1 MLKDEQSIKKKLK
14 KLVIF
19 ALKQSNMER
28 NYRTIDQ
35 NDFDR
40 NFMTTLLDISL
51 PQGNERP
58 MLEKHRQQL
67 IKDILDQQQFASV
80 RDLTEKL
87 NASEATIR
95 RDITK
100 MSIRGEITKIRG
112 GAESINGEPRKKH
125 IASSAFIV
133 DRNKRSDTKRL
144 IAKRAAELCS
154 NGDSIIVNGG
164 SSTYMMG
171 EYLAELTMNV
181 LTNSFVL
188 AEYLSENSDIQ
199 VTLPGGEIYRE
210 QGIILSSYDRDSSEY
225 FHGTMMFMGTPGLG
239 EFGVMESDPLLIR
252 SEQKLKKQTE
262 KLVILADSSK
272 LGKRSNFVFCPLA
285 EVDILITDS
294 KADKELIQYF
304 EGHDIEV
311 IIVEAV
317 DD

>member
-1 MLKDEQSIKKKLK
+1 MGYNVTDVRGK
-14 KLVIF
+14 
-19 ALKQSNMER
+19 
-28 NYRTIDQ
+28 
-35 NDFDR
+35 
-40 NFMTTLLDISL
+40 SL
-51 PQGNERP
+51 P

-100 MSIRGEITKIRG
+100 MSKRGDIIKIRG

-125 IASSAFIV
+125 ISSSAFIV
-133 DRNKRSDTKRL
+133 DKDVRAETKKL
-144 IAKRAAELCS
+144 IAKRAVELCE
-154 NGDSIIVNGG
+154 NGDSIIINGG

-171 EYLAELTMNV
+171 EYLATLQLNV

-188 AEYLSENSDIQ
+188 ANEIMENSDNQ
-199 VTLPGGEIYRE
+199 VTLPGGELYRE
-210 QGIILSSYDRDSSEY
+210 QGIILSSYENDSTEY
-225 FHGTMMFMGTPGLG
+225 YHGKMMFMGTPGIG

-272 LGKRSNFVFCPLA
+272 LGKRSNFIFCPLS

-294 KADKELIQYF
+294 KADKALIQYF
-304 EGHDIEV
+304 EENGIEV
-311 IIVEAV
+311 IVVEAV

>member
-1 MLKDEQSIKKKLK
+1 
-14 KLVIF
+14 
-19 ALKQSNMER
+19 
-28 NYRTIDQ
+28 
-35 NDFDR
+35 
-40 NFMTTLLDISL
+40 
-51 PQGNERP
+51 

-80 RDLTEKL
+80 HDLTEKL

-100 MSIRGEITKIRG
+100 MSARGEITKIRG
-112 GAESINGEPRKKH
+112 GAESINGAPKKKH

-133 DRNKRSDTKRL
+133 DKTKRVETKKL
-144 IAKRAAELCS
+144 IAKCAAELCT
-154 NGDSIIVNGG
+154 NGGSIVINGG

-171 EYLAELTMNV
+171 EYLTDLHLNV

-188 AEYLSENSDIQ
+188 ANYLSENSDIQ

-225 FHGTMMFMGTPGLG
+225 FHGTMMFMGTPGIG

-272 LGKRSNFVFCPLA
+272 LGKRSNFVFCPLS

-294 KADKELIQYF
+294 KADPDLIKYF
-304 EGHDIEV
+304 EKHDIEV
-311 IIVEAV
+311 IVVEAV
-317 DD
+317 GDE

>member
-1 MLKDEQSIKKKLK
+1 MNNLLKT
-14 KLVIF
+14 
-19 ALKQSNMER
+19 NMTKGSE
-28 NYRTIDQ
+28 
-35 NDFDR
+35 
-40 NFMTTLLDISL
+40 L
-51 PQGNERP
+51 P

-100 MSIRGEITKIRG
+100 MSKRGEITKIRG
-112 GAESINGEPRKKH
+112 GAESINGEPKKKH

-133 DRNKRSDTKRL
+133 DKTKRVNTKKL
-144 IAKRAAELCS
+144 IAKRAAELCE
-154 NGDSIIVNGG
+154 NGGSIIINGG

-171 EYLAELTMNV
+171 EYLTDIHLNI

-188 AEYLSENSDIQ
+188 ANYLSEHSDIQ

-225 FHGTMMFMGTPGLG
+225 FHGTMMFMGTPGIG

-272 LGKRSNFVFCPLA
+272 LGKRSNFVFCPLT

-294 KADKELIQYF
+294 KADPDLIKYF
-304 EGHDIEV
+304 EKHDIEV

-317 DD
+317 GDE